1 MKTFIFNKTY
11 LHSMKIY
18 LHLIIFNFH
27 SFLFFL
33 QKKKKI
39 YIYIYACVQWH
50 FLIQWFSVV
59 KSGLSFISEKPKTV
73 GWSVSWLQR
82 VCSHKFTQTSFYIWQ
97 FRCSLLKFIVR
108 FVKTNLGLHSF
119 STVKAFALA
128 YITTL
133 NWGNLYF
140 SLTAY
145 VGTDPVRNNNTS
157 ASCST
162 IPQQEKRKAQIQHF
176 LVVPNSFVENIEL
189 SVFIK
194 LKKHRYLYSFLFSC
208 VEAFNVQPQ
217 ADFSQFSSS
226 SC

>member
-1 MKTFIFNKTY
+1 M
-11 LHSMKIY
+11 
-18 LHLIIFNFH
+18 
-27 SFLFFL
+27 
-33 QKKKKI
+33 
-39 YIYIYACVQWH
+39 
-50 FLIQWFSVV
+50 
-59 KSGLSFISEKPKTV
+59 KSGLSFISEKSQTV
-73 GWSVSWLQR
+73 ACSVSWLQR
-82 VCSHKFTQTSFYIWQ
+82 VCSHKFTQASFYIWQ

-108 FVKTNLGLHSF
+108 FVKTNLGLLSF
-119 STVKAFALA
+119 STVEAFALA

-145 VGTDPVRNNNTS
+145 VGTDPVCNTS

-162 IPQQEKRKAQIQHF
+162 RPQQEKRKAQIQHF
-176 LVVPNSFVENIEL
+176 LGVPNSFAENIEL

-194 LKKHRYLYSFLFSC
+194 LKKHTYLYSFLFSG
-208 VEAFNVQPQ
+208 VEAFNIQPQ